1 MDSPTDKLTPPEPDH
16 GRTFS
21 LATILL
27 LTTVVAIF
35 MAAAR
40 GYEVRPRPEPPRSSN
55 LFGYSY
61 SRPQPSLDELEGNR
75 AGMGALLGLIV
86 GVVIALR
93 RRRWALGLLLAVI
106 PGLWVGAAA
115 AVPLAE
121 PCNFPVALAGSA
133 VLLGLAVAVRAF
145 SRDTR

>member
-1 MDSPTDKLTPPEPDH
+1 MDPTTDKSTPPEPDH

-40 GYEVRPRPEPPRSSN
+40 GYEVRPKPDQQPSAGLLSPVFRA
-55 LFGYSY
+55 
-61 SRPQPSLDELEGNR
+61 PQPRLDELEDHR

-93 RRRWALGLLLAVI
+93 RRRWALGLLLAVV

-133 VLLGLAVAVRAF
+133 VLLTLAAVVRAF
-145 SRDTR
+145 SRDSR